1 MVEWLKAPVLKTG
14 EGLRPPRVRIPI
26 PPPYSE
32 KALSEN
38 LAPFYMSFLLSIYL
52 ALDLLLKLVKL
63 TFALPMIRTHKDE
76 FITLLS

>member
-38 LAPFYMSFLLSIYL
+38 LAPFYMSFAQDLSRFRF
-52 ALDLLLKLVKL
+52 
-63 TFALPMIRTHKDE
+63 T
-76 FITLLS
+76 S